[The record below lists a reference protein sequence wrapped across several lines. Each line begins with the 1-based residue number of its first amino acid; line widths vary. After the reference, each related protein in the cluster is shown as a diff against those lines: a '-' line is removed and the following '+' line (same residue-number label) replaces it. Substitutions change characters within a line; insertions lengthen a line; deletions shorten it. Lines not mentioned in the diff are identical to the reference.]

1 VNLDTV
7 YSVLIAT
14 AFILLARLVTYRFD
28 VRLPH

>member
-1 VNLDTV
+1 V

-14 AFILLARLVTYRFD
+14 AFILLARLVTFRFN